1 MDYKELKK
9 EFIKLKK
16 EELEFVN
23 NVSIESGKRLLTE
36 EEKLTIYR
44 KLNRYANEIRELL
57 KKISSTA
64 HYHKEEIYAT
74 DDKIIL
80 EFDVGKDYLSSL
92 KLDYDWKRII
102 FNELCIDIKDYKCK
116 LTFRH
121 YWYNPVTIN
130 LILNNQIMID
140 KEIYLFCGIFRMDD
154 ESIIVDELTERM
166 CGGYYPLSYSG
177 NQVFIEKS
185 KMAEYEKDKYI
196 VNIKQYVGLYETEGI
211 FKEELLNGENK
222 NLLSC
227 ANATQRRIDE
237 LSYERNPD
245 TREKVLLEKISNLY
259 YQVKGK
265 LISSEQL
272 YNMGFLSLLKET
284 YLLPNEKI
292 VEKEKIVKNGGKN
305 SVIVIAI
312 TEDNEYII
320 TIQNRIKDKMI
331 AEFVSGYIEDGEEI
345 EEAAKRELLEET
357 GYVSD
362 NVFILDEAYTSPGID
377 NSTTYIV
384 VANNCIKKEDTKCDG
399 SELVMYDLFKKEEV
413 SYMVENNIMNGAM
426 NKLAYYNLINNIDS
440 RYSVIK
446 DGKFLKNLRKI
457 VKSNPLDTWR

>member
-1 MDYKELKK
+1 MNYKELKEK
-9 EFIKLKK
+9 YIKLKK

-23 NVSIESGKRLLTE
+23 NVSIESSKRVLRE

-44 KLNRYANEIRELL
+44 KLNRYANEICELL
-57 KKISSTA
+57 KSIMDTDSYYEEFVSS
-64 HYHKEEIYAT
+64 E

-80 EFDVGKDYLSSL
+80 EFGVENDYLSSL
-92 KLDYDWKRII
+92 KLPSDWKKIV
-102 FNELCIDIKDYKCK
+102 FDSLFIDIKDYKCK
-116 LTFRH
+116 LRLYH
-121 YWYNPVTIN
+121 HSYEPVPIK
-130 LILNNQIMID
+130 LILNDQEMFD

-154 ESIIVDELTERM
+154 ETILLDDLTERM
-166 CGGYYPLSYSG
+166 CGAYYPLHYR
-177 NQVFIEKS
+177 NNKEYIEES
-185 KMAEYEKDKYI
+185 KIPEYEKNKYI
-196 VNIKQYVGLYETEGI
+196 VNIKEYVGIYEIEEI
-211 FKEELLNGENK
+211 FKEELLNEDNK

-227 ANATQRRIDE
+227 VNATQRRVDE
-237 LSYERNPD
+237 LSYERNPN
-245 TREKVLLEKISNLY
+245 TREKVLLEKMGNLY
-259 YQVKGK
+259 YKVKGK
-265 LISSEQL
+265 LINSEQL
-272 YNMGFLSLLKET
+272 CNMGFLSLLKET

-292 VEKEKIVKNGGKN
+292 VEKEKIIKNGGKN

-312 TEDNEYII
+312 TKDDEYII

-331 AEFVSGYIEDGEEI
+331 AEFVSGYIEDSEEV

-362 NVFILDEAYTSPGID
+362 NVFILDEAYTSPGTD

-384 VANNCIKKEDTKCDG
+384 VANNCVKKEDTKCDG

-440 RYSVIK
+440 YNFVK
-446 DGKFLKNLRKI
+446 DGKHLKELRKL